1 MRSRLA
7 ARLAAI
13 LLLALVVAAPRSTLH
28 RSGPGGAEAEPEVD
42 WMEMARAAW
51 NYFQPGIGVSRLGL
65 NYATPSW
72 HYATDWDLGCY
83 ISAIIDAEILGLVPR
98 DGLWGADDRIKRVL
112 NFLASRPLHPSG
124 VPYGVYNSDTGE
136 PGTSGP
142 SNPSD
147 AGRLLVALYRLK
159 QHRPDLSSYI
169 EAVVERNGFLKFASS
184 VPNSGFYSYYYA
196 HGYYLW
202 GARTMQVVEAVSMLA
217 TLRSKPTIDAYGV
230 KLPYVEITM
239 EPILHAVFELNPPE
253 EFFHWADLVLQAQVN
268 RYKATGKPTAFTEGG
283 HTSPPH
289 YIYEWIV
296 DIYTGRT
303 FTVWNPSFST
313 LSLTPVVYSK
323 AAIGMHAIWGN
334 NYTRML
340 VDYVM
345 KAMTPN
351 GFYEGVDE
359 NGRVIYQ
366 LTDKTNALIVNA
378 ARYALLKAKPPV
390 VSEPGLIE
398 VYPGD
403 SATVSILVNHS
414 LSLPA
419 TVSASASSP
428 ELRVSVE
435 PAAGR
440 TPLNTTLSVEVSGG
454 ARPGAY
460 TVTLEVRLASLQVVS
475 RNLTVLVKPPGYTL
489 RVRALD
495 ACGEPAAN
503 VTVRLGDLVVTT
515 SSDGVAVFR
524 RVNGTYTLTATL
536 GGVPVM
542 DPQTVVVAGDSEVVL
557 KLRIYKVLIEARNYR
572 GEPAGGVLLKAYASG
587 FLLSTARTNSS
598 GKAVLAGIPP
608 GNITVRAFTGDGRV
622 ELGSWTLTVRG
633 DVDVVDPE
641 IVLPS
646 LEGEDAP

>member
-1 MRSRLA
+1 MSLRTTARSVALFLA
-7 ARLAAI
+7 FLVLATP
-13 LLLALVVAAPRSTLH
+13 LSTFH
-28 RSGPGGAEAEPEVD
+28 QSGYRGAEAEPEID

-51 NYFQPGIGVSRLGL
+51 NYFQPGIGVSNRGL
-65 NYATPSW
+65 NYATISW
-72 HYATDWDLGCY
+72 HYFTDWDLGCY

-98 DGLWGADDRIKRVL
+98 DGPWGADDRIRRVL
-112 NFLASRPLHPSG
+112 NFLATRPLHPSG
-124 VPYGVYNSDTGE
+124 VPYAIYNADTGQ

-169 EAVVERNGFLKFASS
+169 EAIVERNGFLKFASS
-184 VPNSGFYSYYYA
+184 VPNNGFYSYYYA

-202 GARTMQVVEAVSMLA
+202 GAKTKQVVEAVNMLA
-217 TLRSKPTIDAYGV
+217 TLRKAKTIDAYGV
-230 KLPYVEITM
+230 KLPFVEITM
-239 EPILHAVFELNPPE
+239 EPILHTVFELDPPD
-253 EFFHWADLVLQAQVN
+253 EFFYWADLVLQAQIN

-296 DIYTGRT
+296 DIYSGRT
-303 FTVWNPSFST
+303 FTVWNPSLST
-313 LSLTPVVYSK
+313 LSLVPVVYTK

-340 VDYVM
+340 VDYVS
-345 KAMTPN
+345 KTMTPR

-359 NGRVIYQ
+359 TGRMIYQ

-378 ARYALLKAKPPV
+378 ARYFVQKAKPPV
-390 VSEPGLIE
+390 LSGPEVLE

-403 SATVSILVNHS
+403 SVTINILVNHS
-414 LSLPA
+414 LRLPVTIGVATSNPGVRVSAQPA
-419 TVSASASSP
+419 T
-428 ELRVSVE
+428 
-435 PAAGR
+435 GT
-440 TPLNTTLSVEVSGG
+440 TPLAAALSLEVSNSTK
-454 ARPGAY
+454 PGTY
-460 TVTLEVRLASLQVVS
+460 TVTLEVRLPPSQVVS
-475 RNLTVLVKPPGYTL
+475 KSLTVIVKPPGYTL
-489 RVRALD
+489 RVRALN

-503 VTVRLGDLVVTT
+503 VTVGLGDLVATT
-515 SSDGVAVFR
+515 SSDGVAIFR
-524 RVNGTYTLTATL
+524 RVNGTYTLTAAL

-542 DPQTVVVAGDSEVVL
+542 DPQTVVVESDSEVVL
-557 KLRIYKVLIEARNYR
+557 RLRIYKVLIEAKTHK
-572 GEPAGGVLLKAYASG
+572 GVPAENVLLKAYVSG

-598 GKAVLAGIPP
+598 GKAILPGIPP
-608 GNITVRAFTGDGRV
+608 GNVTVKAFTSDGRI
-622 ELGSWTLTVRG
+622 ELGSWTITVAG

-646 LEGEDAP
+646 LDGEELP